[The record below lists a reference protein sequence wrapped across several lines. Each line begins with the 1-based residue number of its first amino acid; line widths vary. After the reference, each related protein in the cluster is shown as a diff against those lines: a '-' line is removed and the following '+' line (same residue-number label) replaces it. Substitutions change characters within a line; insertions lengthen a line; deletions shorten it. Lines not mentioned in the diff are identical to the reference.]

1 MPLDYSSVNQTV
13 QEFIEDIKTKGGDVS
28 NAPTKFMLFKNL
40 VKTLER
46 DGLLTDSSST
56 STPSAKSSLKETTV
70 ASTISAAFQTEVIH
84 ILK

>member
-13 QEFIEDIKTKGGDVS
+13 QEFIEDIKNQGGDVS